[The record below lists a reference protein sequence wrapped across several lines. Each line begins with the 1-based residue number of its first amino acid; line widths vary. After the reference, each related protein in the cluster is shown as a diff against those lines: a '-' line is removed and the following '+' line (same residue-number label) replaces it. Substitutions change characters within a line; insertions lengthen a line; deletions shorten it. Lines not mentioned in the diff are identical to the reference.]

1 MLLGRDAELRQL
13 NQYYM
18 REGSDIVVL
27 YGQKG
32 IGKTSLVREFTKDKN
47 FFYYRAVSCCEREQ
61 IALLYSRLNE
71 MYATGESVNDYET
84 ILSKLCQRGIGKK
97 VIIIDEFQNMMKTGS
112 TFFHSLYQFQ
122 TNKQN
127 PPFLAILCSSSVC
140 FVENNMIKKM
150 GEAAHGLSGLMKLRK
165 LRLSDLRKLF
175 PAYDGTQIL
184 TMYAVLDGIPG
195 LWKHMDAK
203 LSAKENLLMH
213 VLDPDGFIVEEAC
226 RDLKEELRETSV
238 YNTILSALAQGINTL
253 NELYLHTGFSRAK
266 ISVYLKSLMELE
278 LVEKVFSYD
287 TKGHANTRKGM
298 YRIKNHAAC
307 FYYRFLYPHRSDAE
321 MLPREVYYEKYV
333 EKELKSFVD
342 EYFKEICREYLEEE
356 NKKGKLPVACG
367 RIGEWVGKKGSLD
380 IVAGDENGNMLI
392 GTCIYK
398 KPFVTYE
405 DYERLLDVALQAKV
419 DYRYI
424 YMFGIGRFDEKLIL
438 ESKVRKNIRLIPL
451 GEMLPFE

>member
-1 MLLGRDAELRQL
+1 
-13 NQYYM
+13 
-18 REGSDIVVL
+18 
-27 YGQKG
+27 
-32 IGKTSLVREFTKDKN
+32 
-47 FFYYRAVSCCEREQ
+47 
-61 IALLYSRLNE
+61 
-71 MYATGESVNDYET
+71 
-84 ILSKLCQRGIGKK
+84 
-97 VIIIDEFQNMMKTGS
+97 MMKTGS

-127 PPFLAILCSSSVC
+127 PPFLAILCSSS
-140 FVENNMIKKM
+140 
-150 GEAAHGLSGLMKLRK
+150 
-165 LRLSDLRKLF
+165 
-175 PAYDGTQIL
+175 
-184 TMYAVLDGIPG
+184 
-195 LWKHMDAK
+195 
-203 LSAKENLLMH
+203 
-213 VLDPDGFIVEEAC
+213 
-226 RDLKEELRETSV
+226 

-398 KPFVTYE
+398 KP
-405 DYERLLDVALQAKV
+405 
-419 DYRYI
+419 
-424 YMFGIGRFDEKLIL
+424 
-438 ESKVRKNIRLIPL
+438 L